1 MNWLELYKPKSL
13 KDLKTNIKEV
23 ENAINW
29 IENYKK
35 KKSVPKVLFIIG
47 DTGTGKT
54 LLGEL
59 LLKDYNYQKIE
70 LNSTDV
76 RSQKKIG
83 DFLIKSLTYRN
94 VVDMFEEGNAPIGL
108 LIDEIDTICKLSD
121 KGGFTEF
128 LNILKQNEKFE
139 TLKKNIAEK
148 KKVKKTKILVDNY
161 IKLYN
166 PIICTSN
173 NINDKKI
180 TELKK
185 YSEIINLSRPSNEE
199 MYIIIDNLYNLHNQK
214 IENDVKLILSEYAQ
228 GDIRR
233 LIILLE
239 DLHYFSK
246 GNIITKQMF
255 EKFQKTYSEKEE
267 DIQLIDAT
275 KLLITKK
282 MSIKESQLYFNIE
295 CLLIPLMIYHNCLDY
310 IKNTEDTSKKK
321 LSCYKNVLESLC
333 IHDTIQTNI
342 FELQDWDELY
352 DIASVYG
359 SSIPNYYLTE
369 LKNKKPIQIQ
379 FTSLLNKIS
388 QMYVNK
394 KLLNSAK
401 FSIGKINFDCDEI
414 IYLTEIMSTYFDNY
428 KTNINEGDNVE
439 DACNDTYNDICNDIC
454 NDTCNDTCNDICN
467 DTYNDTCNDT
477 CNDICNDPCNDPCN
491 DNEDK
496 CESNLKIKLDMLNY
510 KKPLQNNSEL
520 ITFMNKYNINIDGLE
535 NILKI
540 EKINKINEKRK
551 KKFTLKIKK
560 EISNFLVTK
569 D

>member
-1 MNWLELYKPKSL
+1 MNWLELYKPVSL
-13 KDLKTNIKEV
+13 SDLKININEV
-23 ENAINW
+23 KRAIEW
-29 IENYKK
+29 IDNYKK
-35 KKSVPKVLFIIG
+35 KNTVPKVLFIIG
-47 DTGTGKT
+47 DTGSGKT
-54 LLGEL
+54 LLADL
-59 LLKDYNYQKIE
+59 LFKDYNYKKIE

-94 VVDMFEEGNAPIGL
+94 VVDMFNDGNAPIGL

-139 TLKKNIAEK
+139 TLKKNIADK
-148 KKVKKTKILVDNY
+148 KKVKKTKILIDDY

-166 PIICTSN
+166 PIICTSK

-180 TELKK
+180 NELKK
-185 YSEIINLSRPSNEE
+185 YSEIINLYKPSHEDI
-199 MYIIIDNLYNLHNQK
+199 YIIIDNLYNLNNQK
-214 IENDVKLILSEYAQ
+214 IENNVKLCISEYSQ

-239 DLHYFSK
+239 DLHYFSN
-246 GNIITKQMF
+246 GNIITKELF
-255 EKFQKTYSEKEE
+255 EKFTKTYGEKEE
-267 DIQLIDAT
+267 DIQLLEST

-282 MSIKESQLYFNIE
+282 MCIKESQLYFDIE
-295 CLLIPLMIYHNCLDY
+295 CLLTPLMIYHNCIDY

-321 LSCYKNVLESLC
+321 LSIYKTVLESLC

-342 FELQDWDELY
+342 FEVQDWEELY
-352 DIASVYG
+352 NIAAIFG

-369 LKNKKPIQIQ
+369 LKNQKPVQIQ

-401 FSIGKINFDCDEI
+401 FSIGKINYDSDEI
-414 IYLTEIMSTYFDNY
+414 IYLTEIISYYFDNY
-428 KTNINEGDNVE
+428 KINISEDKHFENNSNNQDDESDN
-439 DACNDTYNDICNDIC
+439 D
-454 NDTCNDTCNDICN
+454 
-467 DTYNDTCNDT
+467 
-477 CNDICNDPCNDPCN
+477 N
-491 DNEDK
+491 DNE
-496 CESNLKIKLDMLNY
+496 CENECENVFAKEDIKPESCISNISNISNY
-510 KKPLQNNSEL
+510 KKPLKNNSEL
-520 ITFMNKYNINIDGLE
+520 ITFMNNYKMSIDGLE
-535 NILKI
+535 NIFKI
-540 EKINKINEKRK
+540 EKINQLSDKKRK

-560 EISNFLVTK
+560 EILNFLLIT

>member
-540 EKINKINEKRK
+540 EKINKIKEKRK